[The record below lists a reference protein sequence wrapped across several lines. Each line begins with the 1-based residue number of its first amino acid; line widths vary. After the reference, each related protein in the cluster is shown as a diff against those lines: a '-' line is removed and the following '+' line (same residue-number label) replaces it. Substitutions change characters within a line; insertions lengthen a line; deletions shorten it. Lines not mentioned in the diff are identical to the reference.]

1 MVLSN
6 SRGANFDQVCN
17 TGKTGAAIFNAKEAA
32 TIFEGFDEPD
42 AELLIHGIIDGY
54 VELPDRIILYDFKTD
69 AVFGSEAQIE
79 KRMRDRYYGQLKLY
93 CQALEQALQKPVTET
108 YLVLLAAKKNN
119 RMVGPRTGFLTI
131 RKRCAIMM
139 QRGDR
144 K

>member
-1 MVLSN
+1 ML
-6 SRGANFDQVCN
+6 
-17 TGKTGAAIFNAKEAA
+17 KEAA

-79 KRMRDRYYGQLKLY
+79 KRMRDRYFGQLKLY

-108 YLVLLAAKKNN
+108 YLVLLAAKK
-119 RMVGPRTGFLTI
+119 I
-131 RKRCAIMM
+131 IEW
-139 QRGDR
+139 
-144 K
+144 

>member
-1 MVLSN
+1 MLPTKIDQASIVWFYQN

-17 TGKTGAAIFNAKEAA
+17 TGKTGAAIFNAKRSCHY
-32 TIFEGFDEPD
+32 FEGFDEPD

-79 KRMRDRYYGQLKLY
+79 KRMRDRYFGQLKLY

-108 YLVLLAAKKNN
+108 YLVLLAAKK
-119 RMVGPRTGFLTI
+119 I
-131 RKRCAIMM
+131 IEW
-139 QRGDR
+139 
-144 K
+144 